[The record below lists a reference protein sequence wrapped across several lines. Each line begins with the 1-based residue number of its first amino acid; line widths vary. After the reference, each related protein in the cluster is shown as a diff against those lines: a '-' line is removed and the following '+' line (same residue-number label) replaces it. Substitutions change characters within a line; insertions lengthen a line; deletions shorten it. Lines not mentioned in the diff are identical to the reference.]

1 MKLRDILVKERSNI
15 LNGWYS
21 LILKTYPPD
30 SRVFLEK
37 KNDPFANPIG
47 HNISVSI
54 EGVLEELLNNMVQE
68 RIIVLL
74 SDIIRIRAVQ
84 DSSPSEAISL
94 IFLLKQTLRD
104 ATKGYVKGDQL
115 FKELL
120 AFEDEIDRLTL
131 LSFDIFM
138 KCREDV
144 FNLKVNEIKR
154 STFML
159 AKRAQS
165 ERAKSENA

>member
-1 MKLRDILVKERSNI
+1 MKLRDILVKERGNI
-15 LNGWYS
+15 LNGWYN
-21 LILKTYPPD
+21 LILKTYHPE
-30 SRVFLEK
+30 SAVFLGK

-54 EGVLEELLNNMVQE
+54 KGILEELLNNMVQE
-68 RIIVLL
+68 RVIVLL

-84 DSSPSEAISL
+84 DSNPSDTISL
-94 IFLLKQTLRD
+94 IFLLKQTLRE
-104 ATKGYVKGDQL
+104 ATKGYIQEEQL

-144 FNLKVNEIKR
+144 FNLKVNELR
-154 STFML
+154 RGAFML
-159 AKRAQS
+159 TK
-165 ERAKSENA
+165 RAKSEDA